1 MELQRM
7 IARFV
12 AEPAP
17 LRKALYLARRSILDT
32 MGAMI
37 AGSETAAVRQALT
50 VTEDG
55 CCTVP
60 GRGEKL
66 CGRDAAFLS
75 TESPA
80 MSWSWM
86 TRPPPIWDTP
96 TVAVFAGTAGDRRR
110 DRLFRAAAAG
120 GLPHC
125 HGGDVQAGRICA
137 KRLHAKG
144 WHCSSVTAGIGA
156 AAGCAYLLGLS
167 QEQTSHALG
176 IAASMASG
184 LRENFGTQTK
194 SIHIGKCAE
203 DGYRAA
209 RLAQAGFTSS
219 TVALEGKEGFLYEY
233 ADLREEGDEFHRIM
247 ASMGHDW
254 DICAPGFTLKRWPSC
269 SSTHRPVDA
278 IMELIQINQL
288 SAAEIEYPGWTGHLR
303 SAGVGDAGPGGR
315 REAKFSVGFQIGL
328 YLTDRANAP
337 ENYNRE
343 TIRLPEVQNI
353 IRRTE
358 LYHEPRYDDL
368 PSDAG
373 VGPAFVTICCKDG
386 RTFTK
391 ERAFPVGHLSDPI
404 PDEELRKKFFTCTAE
419 KLTLEQ
425 AEALSDAIMTMEK
438 IENIRSLMDMTHS
451 IIPTKGYPDGISL
464 LLAGGGGAWYTRIK
478 RSRP

>member
-1 MELQRM
+1 MAVLPALLAIGEETGCSGRRLLEGFL
-7 IARFV
+7 IAT
-12 AEPAP
+12 E
-17 LRKALYLARRSILDT
+17 
-32 MGAMI
+32 
-37 AGSETAAVRQALT
+37 
-50 VTEDG
+50 VT
-55 CCTVP
+55 C
-60 GRGEKL
+60 KL
-66 CGRDAAFLS
+66 
-75 TESPA
+75 
-80 MSWSWM
+80 
-86 TRPPPIWDTP
+86 
-96 TVAVFAGTAGDRRR
+96 
-110 DRLFRAAAAG
+110 
-120 GLPHC
+120 
-125 HGGDVQAGRICA
+125 GRICA

-278 IMELIQINQL
+278 IMELIRINQL
-288 SAAEIEYPGWTGHLR
+288 SAAEIESIQAGLGISALR
-303 SAGVGDAGPGGR
+303 ELVTPNPADGE
-315 REAKFSVGFQIGL
+315 EAKFSVGFQIGL
-328 YLTDRANAP
+328 YLTGRANAP

-358 LYHEPRYDDL
+358 LYHEPQYDNL

-373 VGPAFVTICCKDG
+373 VGPAFVTIRCKDG
-386 RTFTK
+386 RTFIK

-404 PDEELRKKFFTCTAE
+404 PDEELRKKYFICTAA
-419 KLTLEQ
+419 KLTPERAGALADTIMALEQ
-425 AEALSDAIMTMEK
+425 L
-438 IENIRSLMDMTHS
+438 ENIRTLMAMTH
-451 IIPTKGYPDGISL
+451 
-464 LLAGGGGAWYTRIK
+464 
-478 RSRP
+478 